1 MYVRRGRE
9 GPGHDPLV
17 CTLVVLGWLVGARFA
32 RVRWLRA
39 EAERQRLRA
48 ELRHAGAT
56 RLMLRS
62 SADACAM
69 LQYTCVRYDCVLMRG
84 SQ

>member
-1 MYVRRGRE
+1 MRGAFTSLDIAITDIYPSRRTRRVREVMYVRRGRE

-48 ELRHAGAT
+48 ELRHA
-56 RLMLRS
+56 
-62 SADACAM
+62 
-69 LQYTCVRYDCVLMRG
+69 VRRG
-84 SQ
+84 